1 MLFSVRW
8 IGSHSFVTGAGTR
21 KIHAHQSHT
30 DGPTPS
36 PLDLLDLAHQVTDHA
51 VNLFDHRFRQ
61 DLGLGPDFNGSDR
74 PAGYQETG
82 DARGGS
88 FRDNLSERS
97 VPASPEFS
105 HGPILG
111 IEDAFLR
118 LHTGA
123 ELGGF
128 SEKNQV
134 FVEMGRNLVT
144 EA

>member
-1 MLFSVRW
+1 MGR
-8 IGSHSFVTGAGTR
+8 
-21 KIHAHQSHT
+21 
-30 DGPTPS
+30 PPS
-36 PLDLLDLAHQVTDHA
+36 PFELLDLAHQVTDHA
-51 VNLFDHRFRQ
+51 VNLLDHRFRQ
-61 DLGLGPDFNGSDR
+61 DLGLGPDFNGGDR
-74 PAGYQETG
+74 PTGYQETR

-97 VPASPEFS
+97 VPTSPEFS

-134 FVEMGRNLVT
+134 LVEIGRNPVT